1 MKYKISMDDKVFI
14 QKLKEVVD
22 FFANENFDAAIQK
35 AKKLKEN
42 IQNQDDIIL
51 IENIIKIISSAQL
64 INQQK
69 LEEALS
75 LLESSYNTLK
85 NYRPNYKGLKI
96 ENLLQSVNQSIID
109 IKSLIKK

>member
-1 MKYKISMDDKVFI
+1 MDDQVFL
-14 QKLKEVVD
+14 QKLKEIVD

-35 AKKLKEN
+35 AKELKEN

-85 NYRPNYKGLKI
+85 SYRPNYKGLKI
-96 ENLLQSVNQSIID
+96 ENLLQSVNQSILD
-109 IKSLIKK
+109 IKTLIKK